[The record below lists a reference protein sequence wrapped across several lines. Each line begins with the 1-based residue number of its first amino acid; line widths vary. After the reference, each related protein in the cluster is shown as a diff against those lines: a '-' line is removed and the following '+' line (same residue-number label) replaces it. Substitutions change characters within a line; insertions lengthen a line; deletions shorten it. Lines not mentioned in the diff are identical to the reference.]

1 MIKRGYGAA
10 SRGLWRRLSLVLR
23 SCRPLES
30 SNGWHNKCSHAP
42 KHIWAQFKGN
52 IRDTGCN
59 IMIKRVFTIFI
70 LTLLLL
76 FSSPVYSLDTSS
88 KTLEKYTKKISNK
101 FTRTY
106 CNTTK
111 FGISYDGALAFAIG
125 ETNKEFK
132 NNKLNKLIDY
142 SLLKNSIV
150 NDLENNC
157 QVYDFAITSL
167 ENLKFN

>member
-1 MIKRGYGAA
+1 
-10 SRGLWRRLSLVLR
+10 
-23 SCRPLES
+23 
-30 SNGWHNKCSHAP
+30 
-42 KHIWAQFKGN
+42 
-52 IRDTGCN
+52 
-59 IMIKRVFTIFI
+59 MIKRVFVIFT
-70 LTLLLL
+70 LTLLFL

-88 KTLEKYTKKISNK
+88 KTLEKYTKKISSK

-111 FGISYDGALAFAIG
+111 FGISYEGALAFAIG

-142 SLLKNSIV
+142 YLLKNSIV
-150 NDLENNC
+150 NDLEKNC
-157 QVYDFAITSL
+157 QVYDFDISNL

>member
-1 MIKRGYGAA
+1 
-10 SRGLWRRLSLVLR
+10 
-23 SCRPLES
+23 
-30 SNGWHNKCSHAP
+30 
-42 KHIWAQFKGN
+42 
-52 IRDTGCN
+52 
-59 IMIKRVFTIFI
+59 MIKRVFTIFT
-70 LTLLLL
+70 LTLLLF
-76 FSSPVYSLDTSS
+76 FSSPVYSLDASS
-88 KTLEKYTKKISNK
+88 KALENYTKKISNK

-111 FGISYDGALAFAIG
+111 FGISYEGALAFAVG

-142 SLLKNSIV
+142 SLLKNSRV

-157 QVYDFAITSL
+157 KVYDFDISNL

>member
-1 MIKRGYGAA
+1 
-10 SRGLWRRLSLVLR
+10 
-23 SCRPLES
+23 
-30 SNGWHNKCSHAP
+30 
-42 KHIWAQFKGN
+42 
-52 IRDTGCN
+52 
-59 IMIKRVFTIFI
+59 MIKRVFTIFI
-70 LTLLLL
+70 LTLLCL

-88 KTLEKYTKKISNK
+88 KTLEKYTKKISSK

-106 CNTTK
+106 CNTTN
-111 FGISYDGALAFAIG
+111 FGISYEGALAFAIG

-132 NNKLNKLIDY
+132 NNKLNKFIDY

-157 QVYDFAITSL
+157 QVYDFDISNL

>member
-1 MIKRGYGAA
+1 
-10 SRGLWRRLSLVLR
+10 
-23 SCRPLES
+23 
-30 SNGWHNKCSHAP
+30 
-42 KHIWAQFKGN
+42 
-52 IRDTGCN
+52 
-59 IMIKRVFTIFI
+59 MIKRVFTIFI

-76 FSSPVYSLDTSS
+76 FSTPAYSIDTST

-111 FGISYDGALAFAIG
+111 FGISYEGALAFAIG

-132 NNKLNKLIDY
+132 NNKLNKFIDY
-142 SLLKNSIV
+142 SQLKISIV
-150 NDLENNC
+150 DDLQNNC
-157 QVYDFAITSL
+157 QVYDFSISSL

>member
-1 MIKRGYGAA
+1 MIK
-10 SRGLWRRLSLVLR
+10 S
-23 SCRPLES
+23 
-30 SNGWHNKCSHAP
+30 
-42 KHIWAQFKGN
+42 
-52 IRDTGCN
+52 
-59 IMIKRVFTIFI
+59 VFTIFI

-88 KTLEKYTKKISNK
+88 ITLEKYTKKISNK

-111 FGISYDGALAFAIG
+111 FGISYEGALAFAIG

-132 NNKLNKLIDY
+132 NNKLNKFIDY

-157 QVYDFAITSL
+157 QVYDFAISKL
-167 ENLKFN
+167 ENLEFN

>member
-1 MIKRGYGAA
+1 MI
-10 SRGLWRRLSLVLR
+10 
-23 SCRPLES
+23 
-30 SNGWHNKCSHAP
+30 
-42 KHIWAQFKGN
+42 I
-52 IRDTGCN
+52 
-59 IMIKRVFTIFI
+59 RVFAIFS
-70 LTLLLL
+70 LTLLFL

-88 KTLEKYTKKISNK
+88 KTLEKYTKKISSK

-106 CNTTK
+106 CNTSN
-111 FGISYDGALAFAIG
+111 FGISYEGALAFAIG

-157 QVYDFAITSL
+157 QVYDFDISNL

>member
-1 MIKRGYGAA
+1 MIKR
-10 SRGLWRRLSLVLR
+10 
-23 SCRPLES
+23 
-30 SNGWHNKCSHAP
+30 
-42 KHIWAQFKGN
+42 F
-52 IRDTGCN
+52 
-59 IMIKRVFTIFI
+59 FTIFI
-70 LTLLLL
+70 LTLLFL
-76 FSSPVYSLDTSS
+76 FNNPVYSLDTSS

-111 FGISYDGALAFAIG
+111 FGISYEGALAFAIG

-142 SLLKNSIV
+142 SLLKNAIV

-157 QVYDFAITSL
+157 QVYDFPVSSL
-167 ENLKFN
+167 ENLKFK

>member
-1 MIKRGYGAA
+1 MIK
-10 SRGLWRRLSLVLR
+10 
-23 SCRPLES
+23 
-30 SNGWHNKCSHAP
+30 
-42 KHIWAQFKGN
+42 
-52 IRDTGCN
+52 T
-59 IMIKRVFTIFI
+59 VFAILI
-70 LTLLLL
+70 LTFLFL

-88 KTLEKYTKKISNK
+88 KNLEKYTKKISNK

-111 FGISYDGALAFAIG
+111 FGISYEGALAFAIG

-157 QVYDFAITSL
+157 QVYDFATSNL
-167 ENLKFN
+167 ENLKLN

>member
-1 MIKRGYGAA
+1 
-10 SRGLWRRLSLVLR
+10 
-23 SCRPLES
+23 
-30 SNGWHNKCSHAP
+30 
-42 KHIWAQFKGN
+42 
-52 IRDTGCN
+52 
-59 IMIKRVFTIFI
+59 MIKRVFTIFI

-76 FSSPVYSLDTSS
+76 FSSPVYSLETSS
-88 KTLEKYTKKISNK
+88 KNLEKYTKKISNK

-150 NDLENNC
+150 NDLDNNC
-157 QVYDFAITSL
+157 QVYDFDINNL

>member
-1 MIKRGYGAA
+1 MVK
-10 SRGLWRRLSLVLR
+10 S
-23 SCRPLES
+23 
-30 SNGWHNKCSHAP
+30 
-42 KHIWAQFKGN
+42 
-52 IRDTGCN
+52 
-59 IMIKRVFTIFI
+59 VFTIFI
-70 LTLLLL
+70 LILLLL
-76 FSSPVYSLDTSS
+76 FSSPLYAIDTSS

-111 FGISYDGALAFAIG
+111 FGISYEGALAFAIG

-157 QVYDFAITSL
+157 QVYNFDISSL

>member
-1 MIKRGYGAA
+1 
-10 SRGLWRRLSLVLR
+10 
-23 SCRPLES
+23 
-30 SNGWHNKCSHAP
+30 
-42 KHIWAQFKGN
+42 
-52 IRDTGCN
+52 
-59 IMIKRVFTIFI
+59 MIKRVFTIFI
-70 LTLLLL
+70 LTLLFL
-76 FSSPVYSLDTSS
+76 FNSPVYPLDTSS

-101 FTRTY
+101 FSRTY

-111 FGISYDGALAFAIG
+111 FGISYEGSLAFAIG

-157 QVYDFAITSL
+157 QIYDFGISNL

>member
-1 MIKRGYGAA
+1 M
-10 SRGLWRRLSLVLR
+10 
-23 SCRPLES
+23 
-30 SNGWHNKCSHAP
+30 
-42 KHIWAQFKGN
+42 
-52 IRDTGCN
+52 T
-59 IMIKRVFTIFI
+59 KRVFAI
-70 LTLLLL
+70 LTLTLLFL

-111 FGISYDGALAFAIG
+111 FGISYEGALAFAIG

-142 SLLKNSIV
+142 SFLKNSIV

-157 QVYDFAITSL
+157 QVYDFGISNL

>member
-1 MIKRGYGAA
+1 
-10 SRGLWRRLSLVLR
+10 
-23 SCRPLES
+23 
-30 SNGWHNKCSHAP
+30 
-42 KHIWAQFKGN
+42 
-52 IRDTGCN
+52 
-59 IMIKRVFTIFI
+59 MIKRVFAIFT
-70 LTLLLL
+70 LTLLFL

-88 KTLEKYTKKISNK
+88 KNLEKYTKKISNK

-132 NNKLNKLIDY
+132 NNKLNKFIDNA
-142 SLLKNSIV
+142 LLKNLIV

-157 QVYDFAITSL
+157 QVYDFDISNL

>member
-1 MIKRGYGAA
+1 MIKR
-10 SRGLWRRLSLVLR
+10 
-23 SCRPLES
+23 
-30 SNGWHNKCSHAP
+30 
-42 KHIWAQFKGN
+42 F
-52 IRDTGCN
+52 
-59 IMIKRVFTIFI
+59 FTIFI

-132 NNKLNKLIDY
+132 NNNLNMFIDY
-142 SLLKNSIV
+142 SLLKNSIL

-157 QVYDFAITSL
+157 EVYDFAISKL

>member
-1 MIKRGYGAA
+1 
-10 SRGLWRRLSLVLR
+10 
-23 SCRPLES
+23 
-30 SNGWHNKCSHAP
+30 
-42 KHIWAQFKGN
+42 
-52 IRDTGCN
+52 
-59 IMIKRVFTIFI
+59 MIKRVFAI
-70 LTLLLL
+70 LTLTLL
-76 FSSPVYSLDTSS
+76 FLFSTPVYSLDTSS
-88 KTLEKYTKKISNK
+88 KTLEKYTRKISSK

-106 CNTTK
+106 CNTSN
-111 FGISYDGALAFAIG
+111 FGISYEGALAFAIG

-157 QVYDFAITSL
+157 QVYDFAISKL

>member
-1 MIKRGYGAA
+1 MIK
-10 SRGLWRRLSLVLR
+10 S
-23 SCRPLES
+23 
-30 SNGWHNKCSHAP
+30 
-42 KHIWAQFKGN
+42 
-52 IRDTGCN
+52 
-59 IMIKRVFTIFI
+59 VFAIFT
-70 LTLLLL
+70 LTLLFL
-76 FSSPVYSLDTSS
+76 FSNPVYSLDTSPR
-88 KTLEKYTKKISNK
+88 TLEKYTKKISNK

-111 FGISYDGALAFAIG
+111 FGISYEGALAFAIG

-157 QVYDFAITSL
+157 QVYNFALSNL

>member
-1 MIKRGYGAA
+1 
-10 SRGLWRRLSLVLR
+10 
-23 SCRPLES
+23 
-30 SNGWHNKCSHAP
+30 
-42 KHIWAQFKGN
+42 
-52 IRDTGCN
+52 
-59 IMIKRVFTIFI
+59 MIKRVFTIFI

-76 FSSPVYSLDTSS
+76 FNTPVYSLDTSS
-88 KTLEKYTKKISNK
+88 KTLEKYTKKISSK

-111 FGISYDGALAFAIG
+111 FGISYEGALAFAIG

-132 NNKLNKLIDY
+132 NNKLNELIDY

-157 QVYDFAITSL
+157 QVYDFAIAKL

>member
-1 MIKRGYGAA
+1 
-10 SRGLWRRLSLVLR
+10 
-23 SCRPLES
+23 
-30 SNGWHNKCSHAP
+30 
-42 KHIWAQFKGN
+42 
-52 IRDTGCN
+52 
-59 IMIKRVFTIFI
+59 MIKRVFTIFI

-76 FSSPVYSLDTSS
+76 FNNPVYSLDTSS

-106 CNTTK
+106 CNTSK
-111 FGISYDGALAFAIG
+111 FGISYEGALAFAIG

-157 QVYDFAITSL
+157 RVYDFNISNL

>member
-1 MIKRGYGAA
+1 
-10 SRGLWRRLSLVLR
+10 
-23 SCRPLES
+23 
-30 SNGWHNKCSHAP
+30 
-42 KHIWAQFKGN
+42 
-52 IRDTGCN
+52 
-59 IMIKRVFTIFI
+59 MIKRVFAIFT
-70 LTLLLL
+70 LTLFFLL
-76 FSSPVYSLDTSS
+76 SSPVYSLDTSS

-111 FGISYDGALAFAIG
+111 FGISYEGALAFAIG

-132 NNKLNKLIDY
+132 NNKLNKFIDY

-157 QVYDFAITSL
+157 QVYDFAISKL

>member
-1 MIKRGYGAA
+1 
-10 SRGLWRRLSLVLR
+10 
-23 SCRPLES
+23 
-30 SNGWHNKCSHAP
+30 
-42 KHIWAQFKGN
+42 
-52 IRDTGCN
+52 
-59 IMIKRVFTIFI
+59 MIKRVFVIFT
-70 LTLLLL
+70 LTLLFL

-88 KTLEKYTKKISNK
+88 KTLEKYTKKISSK

-106 CNTTK
+106 CNTSN
-111 FGISYDGALAFAIG
+111 FGISYEGALAFAIG

-150 NDLENNC
+150 NDLQNNC
-157 QVYDFAITSL
+157 KVYDFDISNL

>member
-1 MIKRGYGAA
+1 
-10 SRGLWRRLSLVLR
+10 
-23 SCRPLES
+23 
-30 SNGWHNKCSHAP
+30 
-42 KHIWAQFKGN
+42 
-52 IRDTGCN
+52 
-59 IMIKRVFTIFI
+59 MIKRVFTIFI

-76 FSSPVYSLDTSS
+76 FCSPVYSIDTPS

-111 FGISYDGALAFAIG
+111 FGISYEGALAFAIG

-157 QVYDFAITSL
+157 QVYDFAISNL
-167 ENLKFN
+167 EDLKFN